1 MDDLNERA
9 TKTRQI
15 GGLTI
20 SRVPGERL
28 LPQAVRIVLTV
39 GILLIA
45 FHELVYRQTGGD
57 DYPLFGAVSH
67 AGSDLILL
75 VMGLVAALLLIPERK

>member
-1 MDDLNERA
+1 MPSSEVQP
-9 TKTRQI
+9 KTRKI
-15 GGLTI
+15 GGLSI

-45 FHELVYRQTGGD
+45 FHEVVYRQTGGP
-57 DYPLFGAVSH
+57 DYPLFGLVSH
-67 AGSDLILL
+67 AGSDLIIM
-75 VMGLVAALLLIPERK
+75 VIGLTAALLAIPEKK